1 MNNQK
6 FNELL
11 FESEK
16 SFSKLT
22 KKSYKFNKTKEES
35 KLNLEELGTPIKN
48 NTNQNYK
55 VYENIIEKF
64 PFIKDIMTAFYVSE
78 KYAIN
83 DIWLDWQADRIV
95 FYFNQSCAFYSK
107 PETLNLFKKYEIFF
121 QVPGNTD
128 YNFSFSINV

>member
-48 NTNQNYK
+48 NTNQNYQ
-55 VYENIIEKF
+55 VYKNIIEKF
-64 PFIKDIMTAFYVSE
+64 PFVKDIMATFYVNE

-128 YNFSFSINV
+128 YNFSISINV

>member
-35 KLNLEELGTPIKN
+35 KLNL
-48 NTNQNYK
+48 
-55 VYENIIEKF
+55 
-64 PFIKDIMTAFYVSE
+64 
-78 KYAIN
+78 
-83 DIWLDWQADRIV
+83 
-95 FYFNQSCAFYSK
+95 
-107 PETLNLFKKYEIFF
+107 FKKYEVFF

-128 YNFSFSINV
+128 YNFSISINI

>member
-64 PFIKDIMTAFYVSE
+64 PFIKDIMTAFYVNE

-83 DIWLDWQADRIV
+83 NIWLDRQSDKIV
-95 FYFNQSCAFYSK
+95 FYFNQSCTFYSK
-107 PETLNLFKKYEIFF
+107 PETLKLMEKYEVFF

-128 YNFSFSINV
+128 YNFSISINI

>member
-22 KKSYKFNKTKEES
+22 KKSYKFNKTKEAS
-35 KLNLEELGTPIKN
+35 KL
-48 NTNQNYK
+48 
-55 VYENIIEKF
+55 
-64 PFIKDIMTAFYVSE
+64 ME
-78 KYAIN
+78 KYE
-83 DIWLDWQADRIV
+83 V
-95 FYFNQSCAFYSK
+95 
-107 PETLNLFKKYEIFF
+107 FF

-128 YNFSFSINV
+128 YNFSISINI

>member
-35 KLNLEELGTPIKN
+35 KLNLDELGTPIKN
-48 NTNQNYK
+48 NTNQNYQ
-55 VYENIIEKF
+55 VYKNIIEKF
-64 PFIKDIMTAFYVSE
+64 PFVKDIMATFYVNE

-83 DIWLDWQADRIV
+83 NIWLDRQSDKIV

-107 PETLNLFKKYEIFF
+107 PETLKLMEKYEVFF

-128 YNFSFSINV
+128 YNFSISINI

>member
-48 NTNQNYK
+48 NTNQK
-55 VYENIIEKF
+55 
-64 PFIKDIMTAFYVSE
+64 
-78 KYAIN
+78 
-83 DIWLDWQADRIV
+83 L
-95 FYFNQSCAFYSK
+95 
-107 PETLNLFKKYEIFF
+107 
-121 QVPGNTD
+121 
-128 YNFSFSINV
+128 

>member
-48 NTNQNYK
+48 NTNQNYQ
-55 VYENIIEKF
+55 V
-64 PFIKDIMTAFYVSE
+64 
-78 KYAIN
+78 
-83 DIWLDWQADRIV
+83 
-95 FYFNQSCAFYSK
+95 
-107 PETLNLFKKYEIFF
+107 

-128 YNFSFSINV
+128 YNFSISINI